1 MNDGDLI
8 SRKALIEFARNHKD
22 CMVDANDIARFPAV
36 DAVCVVRCK
45 DCKYLNLSEESC
57 EYCGDYYE
65 ECGACTWFGA
75 CVNLDGF
82 CYHSER
88 RSE

>member
-1 MNDGDLI
+1 MSSDLI

-36 DAVCVVRCK
+36 DAVEVVRCR
-45 DCKYLNLSEESC
+45 DC
-57 EYCGDYYE
+57 EYYNVFRL
-65 ECGACTWFGA
+65 ECHNRRMNGVIGI
-75 CVNLDGF
+75 DGY
-82 CYHSER
+82 CSYGER